1 MLAISRWLFGCRSPR
16 PASAGVSAAPCEAI
30 RGFGLAFVDFHCLAP
45 GVLGLLDLSEL
56 RVEVAEP
63 MPALAVI
70 RVVIRE
76 LPQVL
81 QPLGGRRSGVPSHNA
96 RTATVTRLMSDGSC
110 WSCSCGSEPV
120 QSEAGLKAHVCLPG
134 ARLTSGERGTANGE
148 RGAGSGHTS
157 ACRGPASP
165 PACRGPASPPAC
177 RGLPHLQPAGVVPPT
192 ATTASVSRSARQTGR
207 YAQPSPPD
215 VRTPAKWH
223 LL

>member
-1 MLAISRWLFGCRSPR
+1 MLAISRWSFGCRSPR

-63 MPALAVI
+63 MPALAVV

-134 ARLTSGERGTANGE
+134 ACLTSGERGTANGE

-157 ACRGPASP
+157 ACRDQPHLLPA
-165 PACRGPASPPAC
+165 G
-177 RGLPHLQPAGVVPPT
+177 GLPHLLPAG
-192 ATTASVSRSARQTGR
+192 GLL
-207 YAQPSPPD
+207 
-215 VRTPAKWH
+215 H
-223 LL
+223 LLPPASHAGSGHTSACRD